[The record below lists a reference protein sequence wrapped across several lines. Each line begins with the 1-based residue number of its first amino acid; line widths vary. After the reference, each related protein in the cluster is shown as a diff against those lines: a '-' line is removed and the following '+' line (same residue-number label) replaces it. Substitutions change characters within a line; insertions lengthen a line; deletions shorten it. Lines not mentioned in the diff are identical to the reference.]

1 MPVEIGSLVVRAT
14 FGTGTSREGAEAQ
27 LREEIARLR
36 QDLLDEVQ
44 EMIAEA
50 ERRSRDR

>member
-1 MPVEIGSLVVRAT
+1 MPVEIGSLVVRAS
-14 FGTGTSREGAEAQ
+14 FGAPASGEDALAR

-44 EMIAEA
+44 ELIAEA